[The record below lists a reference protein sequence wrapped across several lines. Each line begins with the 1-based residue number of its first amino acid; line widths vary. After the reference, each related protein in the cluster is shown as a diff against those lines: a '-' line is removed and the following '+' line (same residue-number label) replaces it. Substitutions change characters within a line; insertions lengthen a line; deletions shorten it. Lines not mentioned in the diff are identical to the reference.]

1 MYIRT
6 TCGVLGIL
14 KHIKLNMYEFNNER
28 YIKNGKRL
36 HNSNHDYTIKL
47 QDEELIDVLKVGDD
61 CYFEK
66 NSWFRITDKSINR
79 IQTIGSGGKFILQ
92 LPTFTNIW
100 QQDLKKVITHEQY
113 MPLAQ
118 EVL

>member
-28 YIKNGKRL
+28 YIKNGIRL

-47 QDEELIDVLKVGDD
+47 QEENLNAVLEDD
-61 CYFEK
+61 DIIETNHDY
-66 NSWFRITDKSINR
+66 RI
-79 IQTIGSGGKFILQ
+79 KF
-92 LPTFTNIW
+92 
-100 QQDLKKVITHEQY
+100 VITHEQY
-113 MPLAQ
+113 IPLAQ

>member
-6 TCGVLGIL
+6 SCGVLGIL

-28 YIKNGKRL
+28 YIKNGIRL

-47 QDEELIDVLKVGDD
+47 QGNRKKDISEEYDLLICENGNVHQIEKDYTIIIDHRKIYIENLEDVD
-61 CYFEK
+61 
-66 NSWFRITDKSINR
+66 RI
-79 IQTIGSGGKFILQ
+79 
-92 LPTFTNIW
+92 
-100 QQDLKKVITHEQY
+100 ITHEQY
-113 MPLAQ
+113 LPLAQ

>member
-28 YIKNGKRL
+28 YIKNGIRL

-47 QDEELIDVLKVGDD
+47 QEDEFIDVLEKWDILKLKDDDYCVFIDKVTKKGILLPSQYVIKK
-61 CYFEK
+61 CHLEK
-66 NSWFRITDKSINR
+66 YR
-79 IQTIGSGGKFILQ
+79 
-92 LPTFTNIW
+92 
-100 QQDLKKVITHEQY
+100 VVTHEQY
-113 MPLAQ
+113 LPLAQ

>member
-6 TCGVLGIL
+6 SCGVLGIL

-28 YIKNGKRL
+28 YIKNGIRL

-47 QDEELIDVLKVGDD
+47 VDEELKGVLEDLDIVCYETPKWYDNKIVLFEYIKSD
-61 CYFEK
+61 CDEKWNYFEHMLK
-66 NSWFRITDKSINR
+66 E
-79 IQTIGSGGKFILQ
+79 
-92 LPTFTNIW
+92 
-100 QQDLKKVITHEQY
+100 KKVKIITHEQY

>member
-47 QDEELIDVLKVGDD
+47 QDEEFINVLEIRDIVKSKRNHKYFISGFSGCKIYCDNND
-61 CYFEK
+61 WIFEK
-66 NSWFRITDKSINR
+66 DIKLI
-79 IQTIGSGGKFILQ
+79 
-92 LPTFTNIW
+92 
-100 QQDLKKVITHEQY
+100 ITHEQY
-113 MPLAQ
+113 LPLAQ

>member
-28 YIKNGKRL
+28 YIKNGTRL
-36 HNSNHDYTIKL
+36 HNSNHDYTIKT
-47 QDEELIDVLKVGDD
+47 QKEELRDVLEDTDNIYYETPNKYDD
-61 CYFEK
+61 KIILFIHIKLYSYHMNYFEFML
-66 NSWFRITDKSINR
+66 NCR
-79 IQTIGSGGKFILQ
+79 
-92 LPTFTNIW
+92 
-100 QQDLKKVITHEQY
+100 KVKIVTHEQCE
-113 MPLAQ
+113 PLKQ